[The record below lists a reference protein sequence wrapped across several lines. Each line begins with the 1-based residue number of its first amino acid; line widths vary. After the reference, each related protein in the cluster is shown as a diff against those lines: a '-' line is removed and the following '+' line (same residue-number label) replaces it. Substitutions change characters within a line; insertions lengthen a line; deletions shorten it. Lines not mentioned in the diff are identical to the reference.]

1 MSEIVERCA
10 DALLRAYFDRP
21 IEIREISVTA
31 MDQHDLV
38 RAVIEAMRVP
48 TDAME
53 DAADNLDDWGV
64 PSDPGTG
71 NASALAHWTAMIDE
85 ALK

>member
-1 MSEIVERCA
+1 MSEMVERCA

-38 RAVIEAMRVP
+38 RAVIEAMREP
-48 TDAME
+48 TEAMKSIE
-53 DAADNLDDWGV
+53 GVHWGYGCHV
-64 PSDPGTG
+64 CGG
-71 NASALAHWTAMIDE
+71 LQEGWEAMIDE